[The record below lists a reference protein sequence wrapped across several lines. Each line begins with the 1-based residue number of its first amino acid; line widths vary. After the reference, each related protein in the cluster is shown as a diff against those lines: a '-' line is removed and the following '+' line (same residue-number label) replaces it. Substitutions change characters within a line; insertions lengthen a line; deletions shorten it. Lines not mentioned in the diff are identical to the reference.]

1 MRLSRRAARRLTD
14 PVLAHS
20 DEKDA
25 MSDLRVLEHAASQP
39 SSHHRSAVTP
49 GDGYLPERW
58 ERNIG
63 CPRPEELGHPSDAGQ
78 PLVTKATTA

>member
-39 SSHHRSAVTP
+39 SSHHRSAVPP
-49 GDGYLPERW
+49 GRRHLR
-58 ERNIG
+58 
-63 CPRPEELGHPSDAGQ
+63 Q
-78 PLVTKATTA
+78 